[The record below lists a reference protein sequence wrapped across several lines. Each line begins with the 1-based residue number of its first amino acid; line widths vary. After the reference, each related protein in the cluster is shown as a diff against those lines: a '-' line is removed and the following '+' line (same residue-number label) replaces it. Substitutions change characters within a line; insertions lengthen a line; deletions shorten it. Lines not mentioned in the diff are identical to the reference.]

1 MRGFLKTFRVPVVMT
16 VLAMPLPAFISIS
29 LSYWLVLP
37 IISISWGLLVYKM
50 LDKIQQQANS
60 THDLNQL
67 KSSIDNYLIALDACV
82 LQEITTFTNE
92 LEQVKNVVQD
102 AVETMAESFNGVN
115 TLAIEQSNVVFSL
128 LQNQGDNEPHENEEK
143 QLHFKEFVAEI
154 DHVLNYFIEQIL
166 TTSKQSMEMVNVVND
181 VDEHMEKIEKLL
193 TDVQGIAD
201 QTNLLALNA
210 AIEAARAGEAGRGF
224 AVVADEVRNLSKH
237 SDKFSEEIRTVIY
250 DSKVNIGSAKSIIE
264 KLASRDM
271 NVAIQ
276 SKSNVDVMMHDLTKM
291 NDGLTVKLN
300 QVSGIT
306 GRIEMNVG
314 NAVRALQFEDMS
326 RQLIEYIQAN
336 TLHIN
341 AIIDELHIGIGVFKT
356 GDEKVWTKELQQ
368 GSKRLSEMKGLWSNK
383 EKKAVVQDSMD
394 VGEIDLF

>member
-1 MRGFLKTFRVPVVMT
+1 MLDFLKTFRLPVVIT
-16 VLAMPLPAFISIS
+16 VLAMPLPIFIPVK

-37 IISISWGLLVYKM
+37 IVSIAWGLLAYKM
-50 LDKIQQQANS
+50 LNKIKQQANS

-67 KSSIDNYLIALDACV
+67 KSAIDNYLSELDACA

-92 LEQVKNVVQD
+92 LEQIKTVIQD
-102 AVETMAESFNGVN
+102 AVKTMAESFNGVN
-115 TLAIEQSNVVFSL
+115 SLALEQANVVFSL
-128 LQNQGDNEPHENEEK
+128 LENQGDGEPDKNAEK
-143 QLHFKEFVAEI
+143 KLHFKEFVAEI
-154 DHVLNYFIEQIL
+154 DQVLNYFIEQIL

-181 VDEHMEKIEKLL
+181 VDEHMEKIERLL
-193 TDVQGIAD
+193 TDVQTIAD

-250 DSKVNIGSAKSIIE
+250 DSKSNISTAKSIIE

-276 SKSNVDVMMHDLTKM
+276 SKSNVDTMMHDLSTI
-291 NDGLTVKLN
+291 NEGLTIKLN
-300 QVSGIT
+300 QVSGIN
-306 GRIEMNVG
+306 GQIEMNVG

-341 AIIDELHIGIGVFKT
+341 AIMDELHIGMGVFKT
-356 GDEKVWTKELQQ
+356 GDESIWTKELQQ
-368 GSKRLSEMKGLWSNK
+368 GSKRLSEMKSLWLNK
-383 EKKAVVQDSMD
+383 EQKAVVQDSMD